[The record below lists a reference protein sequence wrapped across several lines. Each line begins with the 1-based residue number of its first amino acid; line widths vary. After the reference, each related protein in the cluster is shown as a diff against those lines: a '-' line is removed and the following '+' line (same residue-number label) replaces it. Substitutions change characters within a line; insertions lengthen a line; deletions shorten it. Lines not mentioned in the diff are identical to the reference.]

1 MTNTMESALTPQTR
15 NDALNSET
23 VQSRESTV
31 PARLAL
37 AAMALFALATWM
49 LQHPYIGL
57 RHDAAIY
64 VLLALAR
71 SHPDTLATDVFLRF
85 GSQDQYTL
93 FSPLYSAAISLLDPE
108 PAAAFL
114 TFAAHVALLVC
125 AWLVARRFMSA
136 LAATFGVALLLALPG
151 EYGSGILFHYL
162 EDFLT
167 PRLPAEALVLAAV
180 AATLNHRYWL
190 GSLCLLAAM
199 VLHPIMAAAGVAF
212 LVLTFVVP
220 ARPRLTA
227 AAAAI
232 LLVGSLT
239 IVQTTSFLGR
249 LDPDPDWFE
258 IVRASSSYLYVSSWS
273 VSDWSRVCVPLAILA
288 IGLLAGTTRDLR
300 RVCGGA
306 LMMVACGLPMTL
318 LYCDL
323 LHVILF
329 TQVQSWRWLWLADVL
344 AIVLT
349 PVIAGDCWRSG
360 TAGRVAII
368 LLASAWSLRDDGSAL
383 YIVPVAIAC
392 AAVPAAWR
400 NHRYARLVLF
410 GSCALLLIAVANDLA
425 ARLAYREPQD
435 AAAASFPYGLRA
447 LFGDGVVPAALLV
460 AAWFG
465 LRRTRS
471 VQRNVLLVAMALAL
485 CAVLVPM
492 DLPYWTPAHYTPG
505 LARRF
510 APWRAE
516 IPPHAEVLWPDNPI
530 GAWYLLERPNYWSH
544 IQAAGAIFSRD
555 KSLLLRQRTASINT
569 ALLQSGLLKADFPGG
584 NLGLVL
590 SDASKMD
597 ARAVKTACADPDL
610 RYVVSWLRLGRSAV
624 APLTPD
630 PAKPNSRLY
639 LYRCADFPG

>member
-71 SHPDTLATDVFLRF
+71 SHPDTLATDVFVRF

-93 FSPLYSAAISLLDPE
+93 FSPLYSAAISLLGPE

-114 TFAAHVALLVC
+114 TFAAHVALLGC
-125 AWLVARRFMSA
+125 AWVVARRFMSA
-136 LAATFGVALLLALPG
+136 LAATFGVALLVALPG
-151 EYGSGILFHYL
+151 EYGSGIFFHYL

-167 PRLPAEALVLAAV
+167 PRLPAEALVLAGV
-180 AATLNHRYWL
+180 AAALTHRYWW
-190 GSLCLLAAM
+190 GGVCVLAAM
-199 VLHPIMAAAGVAF
+199 LLHPIMAAAGVAF
-212 LVLTFVVP
+212 LVLTFVAP
-220 ARPRLTA
+220 ARPRVTA
-227 AAAAI
+227 AAAAV
-232 LLVGSLT
+232 LLLSSLAL
-239 IVQTTSFLGR
+239 VLTTPLLGR
-249 LDPDPDWFE
+249 LDPDWFE
-258 IVRASSSYLYVSSWS
+258 IVSASSPYLYVSSWS
-273 VSDWSRVCVPLAILA
+273 VSDWSRICLPLAVLT
-288 IGLLAGTTRDLR
+288 IGLLTGTTQDLR

-306 LMMVACGLPMTL
+306 LLMVACGLAMTL

-329 TQVQSWRWLWLADVL
+329 TGAQSWRWLWLADVL

-349 PVIAGDCWRSG
+349 PVIAGHCWRSG

-368 LLASAWSLRDDGSAL
+368 LLASAWTLRDEGSAI

-392 AAVPAAWR
+392 AAVPATWR
-400 NHRYARLVLF
+400 NHRYARLALF
-410 GSCALLLIAVANDLA
+410 GSCALLLIAVTKDLA
-425 ARLAYREPQD
+425 ARLAYRESQD
-435 AAAASFPYGLRA
+435 AGTASFPYEFRFLC
-447 LFGDGVVPAALLV
+447 GDGVLPAALLV
-460 AAWFG
+460 AAWLG
-465 LRRTRS
+465 LRQTRS
-471 VQRNVLLVAMALAL
+471 IRRNGLLVTTAGAL
-485 CAVLVPM
+485 CAALVPM
-492 DLPYWTPAHYTPG
+492 DLPYWTHTHYTPE

-516 IPPHAEVLWPDNPI
+516 IPPHAEVLWPDTPL
-530 GAWYLLERPNYWSH
+530 GDWYLLDRPSYWSAD
-544 IQAAGAIFSRD
+544 QAAGAIFSRE

-569 ALLQSGLLKADFPGG
+569 ALVQSGLMKADFPEGG
-584 NLGLVL
+584 PGLVL

-597 ARAVKTACADPDL
+597 ARAVKTACADPAL
-610 RYVVSWLRLGRSAV
+610 RYVVSWLRLGPAAV